1 MRYILLI
8 ALAFAPLFTNA
19 QKRVSSTVEKQQVLR
34 YAEKMPEADYDVD
47 AYIKNNIKYPEA
59 AKATKE
65 QGRFIVDFVVTKT
78 GGFTNIS
85 VRNSGRYPHV
95 SKEIVR
101 VIQSMPKW
109 RPATQGGKP
118 VNVAYFMPVVVRA
131 PK

>member
-1 MRYILLI
+1 MRYLVLL
-8 ALAFAPLFTNA
+8 ALAFTTTTVNA
-19 QKRVSSTVEKQQVLR
+19 QTRVSGTVEKQQVLR

-47 AYIKNNIKYPEA
+47 AYIKKNIKYPEA
-59 AKATKE
+59 AKAANE

-85 VRNSGRYPHV
+85 VRNSGRYPYV

-109 RPATQGGKP
+109 RPATQAGKP
-118 VNVAYFMPVVVRA
+118 VNVAYFLPVVVRA